1 MGEKDITYF
10 KSCFWQRVKPPR
22 RFLAFPIQPS
32 MTLYFD
38 MFQNLSDKLSGVLKT
53 LGGKSKL
60 SEDNISDALTE
71 VRKALLSADVHFKVA
86 REFVD
91 QVKSA
96 CLGQEVLKSVEPGQQ
111 VVKIINDELV
121 KLLGEGN
128 SALLTDRPLRV
139 LMVGLHGAGKTTT
152 SAKLAKHLAKDG
164 RTPMLVACDVYRPAA
179 IDQLEFLANQENFSC
194 YLDREN
200 KDVSA
205 IARAGW
211 EKSKSN
217 GSDLVIFD
225 TAGRLQI
232 DDNLVDELDRLKKE
246 IDPHEILLVAD
257 AALGQE
263 AVNVAKTF
271 HERLG
276 LSGII
281 LTKIDGD
288 ARGGAAL
295 SMKKVTGAPIK
306 FMGTGEK
313 IDEFEAFHPD
323 RLASRIL
330 GMGDVVS
337 LVEKAQEHFDEE
349 ESARMAEKMLKAEFD
364 FEDFLTQMRQM
375 KKLGSMGSIAQM
387 LPGMSNVQVGDKEEA
402 ALGRHEAIILS
413 MTKQERRFPRIIGG
427 SRRKRIA
434 DGAGV
439 QIRDVNLLIKQFS
452 QMQKMMRKMKGGKM
466 KQLMNAFGGGSGG
479 GLPDLDGMDPKQ
491 LAKLAKQFK

>member
-1 MGEKDITYF
+1 
-10 KSCFWQRVKPPR
+10 
-22 RFLAFPIQPS
+22 
-32 MTLYFD
+32 
-38 MFQNLSDKLSGVLKT
+38 MFENLTDKLSNVLRS
-53 LGGKSKL
+53 LGGKNKL
-60 SEDNISDALTE
+60 TEENISEALTE

-86 REFVD
+86 RDFIEE
-91 QVKSA
+91 VKEA
-96 CLGQEVLKSVEPGQQ
+96 CLGQEVLKSVSAGQQ

-128 SALLTDRPLRV
+128 SALREDRPLRV

-152 SAKLAKHLAKDG
+152 SAKLAKHLSKDG
-164 RTPMLVACDVYRPAA
+164 RKPMLVACDVYRPAA
-179 IDQLEFLANQENFSC
+179 IDQLEFLANQENFPC
-194 YLDREN
+194 YLNRES
-200 KDVSA
+200 KDVPA

-211 EKSKSN
+211 EKSKTT

-232 DDNLVDELDRLKKE
+232 DDELVDELDRLKRE
-246 IDPHEILLVAD
+246 IEPHEILLVAD
-257 AALGQE
+257 SALGQE

-271 HERLG
+271 HERLD
-276 LSGII
+276 LTGII

-306 FMGTGEK
+306 FIGTGEK
-313 IDEFEAFHPD
+313 IEEFETFYPE

-364 FEDFLTQMRQM
+364 FEDFLSQMRQM
-375 KKLGSMGSIAQM
+375 KKLGSMGSIAKM
-387 LPGMSNVQVGDKEEA
+387 LPGMGNVQVGDKEEA

-413 MTKQERRFPRIIGG
+413 MTRQERRLPRIIGG

-466 KQLMNAFGGGSGG
+466 KQLMNAFGGGGSG
-479 GLPDLDGMDPKQ
+479 GLPDLEGMDPKQ

>member
-1 MGEKDITYF
+1 
-10 KSCFWQRVKPPR
+10 
-22 RFLAFPIQPS
+22 
-32 MTLYFD
+32 
-38 MFQNLSDKLSGVLKT
+38 MFENLTEKLSGVLRS

-60 SEDNISDALTE
+60 SEDNIAEALTE
-71 VRKALLSADVHFKVA
+71 VRKALLSADVHFRVA

-91 QVKSA
+91 EIKSS
-96 CLGQEVLKSVEPGQQ
+96 CLGQEVLKSVSPGQQ

-128 SALLTDRPLRV
+128 SALREESPLRV

-152 SAKLAKHLAKDG
+152 SAKLARHLAKTG
-164 RTPMLVACDVYRPAA
+164 RKPMLVACDVYRPAA
-179 IDQLEFLANQENFSC
+179 IDQLEFLANQENFPC
-194 YLDREN
+194 YLDRQS
-200 KDVSA
+200 KDVPG

-211 EKSKSN
+211 EKSKSA
-217 GSDLVIFD
+217 GADLVIFD

-232 DDNLVDELDRLKKE
+232 DDELVDELERVKKE

-257 AALGQE
+257 SALGQE

-276 LSGII
+276 LSGIV

-313 IDEFEAFHPD
+313 IDEFEPFHPD

-337 LVEKAQEHFDEE
+337 LVEKAQEHLDEE

-364 FEDFLTQMRQM
+364 FEDFLAQMRQM
-375 KKLGSMGSIAQM
+375 KKLGSMGSIAKM
-387 LPGMSNVQVGDKEEA
+387 LPGMGNVQVGDKEEA

-413 MTKQERRFPRIIGG
+413 MTKQERRLPRIIGG

-466 KQLMNAFGGGSGG
+466 KQLMSAFGGG
-479 GLPDLDGMDPKQ
+479 GLPDLEGMDPKQ

>member
-1 MGEKDITYF
+1 
-10 KSCFWQRVKPPR
+10 
-22 RFLAFPIQPS
+22 
-32 MTLYFD
+32 
-38 MFQNLSDKLSGVLKT
+38 MFENLTDKLSSVLRSI
-53 LGGKSKL
+53 GGKSKL
-60 SEDNISDALTE
+60 SEENISEALTE
-71 VRKALLSADVHFKVA
+71 VRKALLSADVNFRVA
-86 REFVD
+86 REFID
-91 QVKSA
+91 EVKTA
-96 CLGQEVLKSVEPGQQ
+96 CLGQEVLKSVSPGQQ

-121 KLLGEGN
+121 KLLGKGN
-128 SALLTDRPLRV
+128 TELRKDRPLRI

-152 SAKLAKHLAKDG
+152 SAKLARHLLRDG
-164 RTPMLVACDVYRPAA
+164 RKPLLVACDVYRPAA
-179 IDQLEFLANQENFSC
+179 IDQLEFLAKQENLAC

-200 KDVSA
+200 KDVPA

-211 EKSKSN
+211 EKSKDN

-232 DDNLVDELDRLKKE
+232 DDELVNELENLKKKVE
-246 IDPHEILLVAD
+246 PHEILLVAD
-257 AALGQE
+257 SALGQE

-276 LSGII
+276 LTGII

-295 SMKKVTGAPIK
+295 SMKKITGAPIK
-306 FMGTGEK
+306 FIGTGEK
-313 IDEFEAFHPD
+313 IEDFETFHPD

-364 FEDFLTQMRQM
+364 FEDFLSQMRQM
-375 KKLGSMGSIAQM
+375 KKLGSMGSIAKM

-434 DGAGV
+434 DGSGV
-439 QIRDVNLLIKQFS
+439 RIRDVNLLIKQFS
-452 QMQKMMRKMKGGKM
+452 QMQKMMKKMKGGKM
-466 KQLMNAFGGGSGG
+466 KQLMNAFGGGGM
-479 GLPDLDGMDPKQ
+479 PDLEGMDPKQ
-491 LAKLAKQFK
+491 LARLAKQFK